1 MKRLLAIAALAL
13 LAPAASV
20 LAQEV
25 AREADAILGVWLT
38 ADGKARVEIS
48 RQEGKYHGRII
59 WLKEPVKNGKEVVD
73 DKNPDEKL
81 RDRPVLGITLMRDF
95 VYDEEN
101 VWVGGRVYDPESGN
115 DYKGKVRLVDEKTL
129 DLRGYVLIPLFG
141 RTETWTRVLDA
152 PAEIPQQK

>member
-1 MKRLLAIAALAL
+1 MKRLLTLAALAL

-48 RQEGKYHGRII
+48 RQEGKYNGRII

-81 RDRPVLGITLMRDF
+81 RDRPVLGISLMRDF

-101 VWVGGRVYDPESGN
+101 VWAGGRVYDPESGN
-115 DYKGKVRLVDEKTL
+115 DYKGKIHLVDEKTL

-141 RTETWTRVLDA
+141 RTETWTRVLDV
-152 PAEIPQQK
+152 PAEIPPQK

>member
-1 MKRLLAIAALAL
+1 MKRLLTLAALAL

-48 RQEGKYHGRII
+48 RQEGKYNGRII

-81 RDRPVLGITLMRDF
+81 RDRPVLGISLMRDF

-115 DYKGKVRLVDEKTL
+115 DYKGKIHLVDEKTL

-141 RTETWTRVLDA
+141 RTETWTRVLDV
-152 PAEIPQQK
+152 PAEIPPQK

>member
-81 RDRPVLGITLMRDF
+81 RDRPVLGISLMRDF

-101 VWVGGRVYDPESGN
+101 VWAGGRVYDPESGN
-115 DYKGKVRLVDEKTL
+115 DYKGKIHLVDEKTL

-141 RTETWTRVLDA
+141 RTETWTRVLDV
-152 PAEIPQQK
+152 PAEIPPQK